1 MVGDDRVEQR
11 VKKDNVDVKLEQQ
24 QCLLGV

>member
-11 VKKDNVDVKLEQQ
+11 VKEDNVDVKLEQQ